1 MSLVSLKN
9 VNKIYGKGSSQIKSL
24 DNINFVADAG
34 QVVLIEGPSGSGKST
49 FLTILGALQ
58 KATSGQVI
66 ISGEEITAMNSKQ
79 LDQLRL
85 NKIGFIL
92 QSYALVPY
100 LKIREQFVLANII
113 KKTNNMKQLQL
124 NNLLEQLQVNELL
137 DKYPKELSGGQK
149 QRIAIARALYTNP
162 PIVLADE
169 PTASLDSKCVTLVG
183 QLFQQFAH
191 QDGTLI
197 VMVTHDQRLE
207 QYADVIYRI
216 VDGKMDKRTD

>member
-24 DNINFVADAG
+24 DNINFAADAG
-34 QVVLIEGPSGSGKST
+34 QVVLIEGPSGSGK
-49 FLTILGALQ
+49 
-58 KATSGQVI
+58 I

-113 KKTNNMKQLQL
+113 KKTNNMNQLQL

-137 DKYPKELSGGQK
+137 DKYPKELSGGQR

-216 VDGKMDKRTD
+216 VDGKMDKRID

>member
-1 MSLVSLKN
+1 MCIRDS
-9 VNKIYGKGSSQIKSL
+9 
-24 DNINFVADAG
+24 DNINFAADAG

-66 ISGEEITAMNSKQ
+66 ISGEEITAMNAKQ

-100 LKIREQFVLANII
+100 LKIKEQFVLANII
-113 KKTNNMKQLQL
+113 KKTNNMNQLQL

-137 DKYPKELSGGQK
+137 DKLSL
-149 QRIAIARALYTNP
+149 IHIS
-162 PIVLADE
+162 E
-169 PTASLDSKCVTLVG
+169 PTRLSLVSRMPSS
-183 QLFQQFAH
+183 A
-191 QDGTLI
+191 
-197 VMVTHDQRLE
+197 
-207 QYADVIYRI
+207 
-216 VDGKMDKRTD
+216 